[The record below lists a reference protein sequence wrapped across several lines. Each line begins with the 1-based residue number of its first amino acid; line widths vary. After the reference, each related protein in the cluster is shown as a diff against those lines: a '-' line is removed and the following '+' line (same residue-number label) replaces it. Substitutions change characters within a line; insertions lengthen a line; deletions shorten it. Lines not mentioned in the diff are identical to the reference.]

1 MSMIFPY
8 ILFTCFLGALYLT
21 GKQCKKE
28 TLKYPEN
35 RIFLLLCLSS
45 TIWSLG
51 FWALNLQTQPERA
64 QVFRV
69 IGMIGVLGYLIM
81 AQLLVCYLSGAFK
94 AYRYPITGISLIG
107 FVIYFFIVKEE
118 QVTFSVHK
126 IGMTYQL
133 NRSFWSWAYT
143 AFCVAVAFNILASI
157 IYMFFHAD
165 RKRISA
171 LAQKLMLVEGIIVLG
186 MVLDVMLPLFD
197 GSAIFASTIGQFVG
211 ILAVYRAIN
220 FINRSHITVDN
231 MSSYIYSALTTP
243 VLVFDDNYKLCL
255 FNDVAC
261 EFLGLPEENVE
272 DINIA
277 AIFSAQ
283 IDDMY
288 FLNNKQKSMDVVCNY
303 NQVHCN
309 ISISKIFDDYHDRIG
324 YIVAVTD
331 ISERLEY
338 IEKLEQAI
346 KDAENANQAKTTFLA
361 NMSHEIRTPMNAVI
375 GFAELALKKEI
386 SKEVREYI
394 ENIRLASRNLLAIIN
409 DILDIT
415 KIESGKMEI
424 VPANY
429 YIADLLDDVSLII
442 SQQAKKKGLAFVMK
456 TDEQVPTR
464 LFGDKV
470 RLRGVLI
477 NILNNAVKYTKEGTV
492 TFEIK
497 VLNRVEDTLTLS
509 FIVKDT
515 GIGIRP
521 EDQKNLFK
529 SFSRF
534 DQRLHYGVE
543 GSGLGLSIA
552 KGYITLMGGEIIVD
566 SVYGQGSAFT
576 INIDQKIIDDTPLQH
591 QFTIDKGK
599 QDAPEPCQITIH
611 GVRVLVVDDN
621 HINLLVIKGLLE
633 SYGLTV
639 DTAPCGAIAIDLCRQ
654 THYPI
659 VFMDQMM
666 PEMDGIE
673 AMQRI
678 RELDPYYALGGEGKI
693 IVLTAD
699 AIRGV
704 RESLLEKGF
713 DEYLGK
719 PMNLRQLERLMITYL
734 PSDNIT
740 VSTHFPEDTGEQGT
754 KPEGKAPDK
763 REDTSQDED
772 ISYLREKLP
781 EVDLSVGLKNCGGR
795 IEDYL
800 KILNIN
806 YEYGQKNLNELAELL
821 QRKDYENYTIKVHSM
836 KSTTKNIGA
845 LKISDM
851 AREQEEAGHA
861 GKYDDIDVSFD
872 ALRTEYEKLLG
883 KIEEVLR
890 HFQTLEEPAV
900 AASGEMLDGKMISG
914 ILSNIRMHVDA
925 FEFDTVF
932 EILKK
937 RKQYRL
943 PEDYAEL
950 FGQLE
955 MAMEDLDIDEVRRLI
970 DNAPVED

>member
-1 MSMIFPY
+1 MIFPY
-8 ILFTCFLGALYLT
+8 ILFTCFLVALYLT
-21 GKQCKKE
+21 VKQCKKE

-35 RIFLLLCLSS
+35 RLSLLLSLSS
-45 TIWSLG
+45 TIWSFG
-51 FWALNLQTQPERA
+51 FWMLNLQTQPERA
-64 QVFRV
+64 QIFRV
-69 IGMIGVLGYLIM
+69 IGMVGVLGYLIM
-81 AQLLVCYLSGAFK
+81 AQLFVCYLSGTLQ
-94 AYRYPITGISLIG
+94 AYRYPITCISFIG
-107 FVIYFFIVKEE
+107 LVIYFFIVKEE
-118 QVTFSVHK
+118 QVTFEVHR
-126 IGMTYQL
+126 IGMTYHL
-133 NRSFWSWAYT
+133 NRGFWSTVYT
-143 AFCVAVAFNILASI
+143 IFCIAVAFNILASI
-157 IYMFFHAD
+157 IYMFFHAQ
-165 RKRISA
+165 RKRIRA
-171 LAQKLMLVEGIIVLG
+171 LAKKLMLVESIIVFG
-186 MVLDVMLPLFD
+186 MVLDATLPLFG
-197 GSAIFASTIGQFVG
+197 GSAVLGSTIGQCVG
-211 ILAVYRAIN
+211 ILAVYRAVN

-231 MSSYIYSALTTP
+231 MSSYVYSSLTTP
-243 VLVFDDNYKLCL
+243 VLVFDENYKLCL

-261 EFLGLPEENVE
+261 QFLGLPKENV
-272 DINIA
+272 DNISIA
-277 AIFSAQ
+277 SLFSAQ
-283 IDDMY
+283 IDEMY
-288 FLNNKQKSMDVVCNY
+288 FLSNKQKNMDVVCNY
-303 NQVHCN
+303 NRVNCN
-309 ISISKIFDDYHDRIG
+309 ISISKIFDDYSDVIG

-338 IEKLEQAI
+338 IAKLEQAI

-415 KIESGKMEI
+415 KIESGKMEVI
-424 VPANY
+424 PANY

-456 TDEQVPTR
+456 TDEQVPTK

-492 TFEIK
+492 TFEVK
-497 VLNRVEDTLTLS
+497 VLNRIDDALTLS
-509 FIVKDT
+509 FIIKDT

-521 EDQKNLFK
+521 EDQENLFK
-529 SFSRF
+529 SFARF

-552 KGYITLMGGEIIVD
+552 KGYITLMGGEITVD
-566 SVYGQGSAFT
+566 SVYGQGSVFT
-576 INIDQKIIDDTPLQH
+576 ININQKIIDDTPLQH

-599 QDAPEPCQITIH
+599 QDAPEPCQVTIH
-611 GVRVLVVDDN
+611 DVRVLVVDDN

-639 DTAPCGAIAIDLCRQ
+639 DTASCGATAIDLCKK

-678 RELDPYYALGGEGKI
+678 RGLDSYYALGGESKI

-740 VSTHFPEDTGEQGT
+740 VSTRFPEDADGQDDKSDEEAAD
-754 KPEGKAPDK
+754 KPEDG
-763 REDTSQDED
+763 SQDAD
-772 ISYLREKLP
+772 INFLQEKLP
-781 EVDLSVGLKNCGGR
+781 EVDLSIGLKNCGGKTD
-795 IEDYL
+795 DYL

-806 YEYGQKNLNELAELL
+806 YEYGSKNLNELSELL
-821 QRKDYENYTIKVHSM
+821 RKKDYENYTIKVHSM

-851 AREQEEAGHA
+851 AREQEEAGRA
-861 GKYDDIDVSFD
+861 GRYDDIDANFD

-890 HFQTLEEPAV
+890 HYQILEEPV
-900 AASGEMLDGKMISG
+900 TDSNGEMLDGKMING

-925 FEFDTVF
+925 FDFDPVF

-943 PEDYAEL
+943 PEAYAEL
-950 FGQLE
+950 FEQLE
-955 MAMEDLDIDEVRRLI
+955 AAMEDLNVDEVRRLI
-970 DNAPVED
+970 ENAPAD

>member
-1 MSMIFPY
+1 MIFPY
-8 ILFTCFLGALYLT
+8 ILFTCFLVALYLT
-21 GKQCKKE
+21 VKQCKKE

-35 RIFLLLCLSS
+35 RLSLLLSLSS
-45 TIWSLG
+45 TIWSFG
-51 FWALNLQTQPERA
+51 FWMLNLQTQPERA
-64 QVFRV
+64 QIFRV
-69 IGMIGVLGYLIM
+69 IGMVGVLGYLIM
-81 AQLLVCYLSGAFK
+81 AQLFVCYLSGTLQ
-94 AYRYPITGISLIG
+94 AYRYPITCISFIG
-107 FVIYFFIVKEE
+107 LVIYFFIVKEE
-118 QVTFSVHK
+118 QVTFEVHR
-126 IGMTYQL
+126 IGMTYHL
-133 NRSFWSWAYT
+133 NRGFWSTVYT
-143 AFCVAVAFNILASI
+143 IFCIAVAFNILASI
-157 IYMFFHAD
+157 IYMFFHAQ
-165 RKRISA
+165 RKRIRA
-171 LAQKLMLVEGIIVLG
+171 LAKKLMLVESIIVFG
-186 MVLDVMLPLFD
+186 MVLDATLPLFG
-197 GSAIFASTIGQFVG
+197 GSAVLGSTIGQCVG
-211 ILAVYRAIN
+211 ILAVYRAVN

-231 MSSYIYSALTTP
+231 MSSYVYSSLTTP
-243 VLVFDDNYKLCL
+243 VLVFDENYKLCL

-261 EFLGLPEENVE
+261 QFLGLPKENV
-272 DINIA
+272 DNISIA
-277 AIFSAQ
+277 SLFSAQ
-283 IDDMY
+283 IDEMY
-288 FLNNKQKSMDVVCNY
+288 FLSNKQKNMDVVCNY
-303 NQVHCN
+303 NRVHCN
-309 ISISKIFDDYHDRIG
+309 ISISKIFDDYSDVIG

-338 IEKLEQAI
+338 ITKLEQAI

-415 KIESGKMEI
+415 KIESGKMEV

-456 TDEQVPTR
+456 TDEQVPTK

-470 RLRGVLI
+470 RLRGALI

-492 TFEIK
+492 TFEVK
-497 VLNRVEDTLTLS
+497 VLNRIDDALTLS
-509 FIVKDT
+509 FIIKDT

-521 EDQKNLFK
+521 EDQENLFK
-529 SFSRF
+529 SFARF

-552 KGYITLMGGEIIVD
+552 KGYITLMGGEITVD
-566 SVYGQGSAFT
+566 SVYGQGSVFT
-576 INIDQKIIDDTPLQH
+576 ININQKIIDDTPLQH

-599 QDAPEPCQITIH
+599 QDAPEPCQVTIH
-611 GVRVLVVDDN
+611 DVRVLVVDDN

-639 DTAPCGAIAIDLCRQ
+639 DTAPCGATAIDLCKK

-678 RELDPYYALGGEGKI
+678 RGLDSYYALGGESKI

-740 VSTHFPEDTGEQGT
+740 VSTRFPEDADGQDDKSDEEAAD
-754 KPEGKAPDK
+754 KPEDG
-763 REDTSQDED
+763 SQDAD
-772 ISYLREKLP
+772 INFLQEKLP
-781 EVDLSVGLKNCGGR
+781 EVDLSIGLKNCGGKTD
-795 IEDYL
+795 DYL

-806 YEYGQKNLNELAELL
+806 YEYGSKNLNELSELL
-821 QRKDYENYTIKVHSM
+821 RKKDYENYTIKVHSM

-851 AREQEEAGHA
+851 AREQEEAGRA
-861 GKYDDIDVSFD
+861 GRYDDIDANFD

-890 HFQTLEEPAV
+890 HYQILEEPV
-900 AASGEMLDGKMISG
+900 TDSNGEMLDGKMING

-925 FEFDTVF
+925 FDFDPVF

-943 PEDYAEL
+943 PEAYAEL
-950 FGQLE
+950 FEQLE
-955 MAMEDLDIDEVRRLI
+955 AAMEDLNVDEVRRLI
-970 DNAPVED
+970 ENAPAD